1 MYIGIFSSD
10 NSTFQTS
17 ILSTSNCKIN
27 KTKNLNKR
35 KVLKQRNRKEED
47 IISTLPNVDARLNVK
62 QRKMIHPKKYNRV
75 RIIWHQT
82 SFEAGRK
89 NLSR

>member
-35 KVLKQRNRKEED
+35 KFLKQRDRKEED
-47 IISTLPNVDARLNVK
+47 IISTLPNVDA
-62 QRKMIHPKKYNRV
+62 
-75 RIIWHQT
+75 
-82 SFEAGRK
+82 
-89 NLSR
+89 